1 MPHRRTRRALAAA
14 AATVLLLAGACSG
27 SSDDP
32 APAADPRQAT
42 NEAYLLDIGYERQQA
57 RCVSEAVSVDLEE
70 LLSGADGARTPTD
83 KPGFEE
89 FEQATKACIE
99 ADAEL
104 TTTTAPA
111 D

>member
-1 MPHRRTRRALAAA
+1 MPHRRTRWTLAVVVVSLGL
-14 AATVLLLAGACSG
+14 TGACSG

-32 APAADPRQAT
+32 PDADPRRAT
-42 NEAYLLDIGYERQQA
+42 NEAYLLDIGYEQQQA
-57 RCVSEAVSVDLEE
+57 RCVSGKVTTDLEE
-70 LLSGADGARTPTD
+70 LLSGAEGAGVPSD

-89 FEQATKACIE
+89 FEAATRACIE

-104 TTTTAPA
+104 TTTTAPS